1 MFHGSVRIGNVMLP
15 YFPNPTTYGH
25 GTCTVGYSKY
35 SGYVEVL
42 WLSHKLQNYEPWMS
56 TLFCY
61 FVSVIHFSRMNHTA
75 CNIGYIE
82 VHRDMCKLC
91 KATLSGFHISAWV
104 TLCLDEQIQMIGS
117 ATIFPERCN
126 LLMVIAKIG
135 FYKDL
140 LKYGNISIRFSTAN
154 PLNHQFIT

>member
-75 CNIGYIE
+75 CNIGHIE

-91 KATLSGFHISAWV
+91 EATLSGFHMHGSLYAWMNKYIWSEV
-104 TLCLDEQIQMIGS
+104 QPYFLND
-117 ATIFPERCN
+117 ATCWWSQQRLIF
-126 LLMVIAKIG
+126 IKICWSMATSPS
-135 FYKDL
+135 DL
-140 LKYGNISIRFSTAN
+140 ELQT
-154 PLNHQFIT
+154 H